1 MTKLEILQTQRS
13 VLAGQRAKL
22 TLDME
27 IYLDNPTSIPEH
39 TDFSEYLDKILTQL
53 VEVNDKIKL
62 LNFLIKEA
70 QNGNVD

>member
-13 VLAGQRAKL
+13 VLTGQRAKL

-39 TDFSEYLDKILTQL
+39 IDFSEYLDKILAQL

-62 LNFLIKEA
+62 LNFLIKEV
-70 QNGNVD
+70 QNEN

>member
-1 MTKLEILQTQRS
+1 MTKLEILETQRS

-27 IYLDNPTSIPEH
+27 IYLDNPTGIPEH
-39 TDFSEYLDKILTQL
+39 TDFSEYLDKILAQL

>member
-1 MTKLEILQTQRS
+1 MTKLDILETQRS
-13 VLAGQRAKL
+13 VLVGQRAKL

-27 IYLDNPTSIPEH
+27 IYLNNPTSVPEH
-39 TDFSEYLDKILTQL
+39 TDFSEYLDNILAQL
-53 VEVNDKIKL
+53 VEVNDKISL

>member
-1 MTKLEILQTQRS
+1 MTKLDILETQRS
-13 VLAGQRAKL
+13 VLVGQRAKL

-27 IYLDNPTSIPEH
+27 IYLNNPTSIPEH
-39 TDFSEYLDKILTQL
+39 TDFSEYLDNILAQL
-53 VEVNDKIKL
+53 VEVNDKISL

>member
-39 TDFSEYLDKILTQL
+39 PDFSEYLDKILAQL

>member
-27 IYLDNPTSIPEH
+27 IYLDLS
-39 TDFSEYLDKILTQL
+39 
-53 VEVNDKIKL
+53 
-62 LNFLIKEA
+62 LIHI
-70 QNGNVD
+70 